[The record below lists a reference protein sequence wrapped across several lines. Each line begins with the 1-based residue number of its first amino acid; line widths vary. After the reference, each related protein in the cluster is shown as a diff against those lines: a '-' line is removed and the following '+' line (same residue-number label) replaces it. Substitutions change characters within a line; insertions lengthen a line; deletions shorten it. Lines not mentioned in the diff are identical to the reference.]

1 MICQQR
7 DQNASKFSC
16 AIQRNQAIR
25 HLLKVAQHRPRLQRE
40 LRVVGQVLG
49 GQEKLLV
56 RIVRDR
62 VGSGK
67 VQDSTIPDLAVPE
80 ILGNIRAQRK
90 VRQHGF
96 HGIFCLVLA
105 KKLGELSKG
114 LATGHFQSRAKIL
127 VVSFRVLLDKPGRE
141 IGHCS
146 GLI

>member
-1 MICQQR
+1 MICQHK
-7 DQNASKFSC
+7 DQNAYNFPVQS
-16 AIQRNQAIR
+16 NAIR

-62 VGSGK
+62 VGRGK
-67 VQDSTIPDLAVPE
+67 VQDSTIADLAVPE
-80 ILGNIRAQRK
+80 ILGNIGAQRK

-96 HGIFCLVLA
+96 HGIFRLVLA
-105 KKLGELSKG
+105 QKLGELGKG

-127 VVSFRVLLDKPGRE
+127 VVSFRVLLDQPGRE
-141 IGHCS
+141 IGHRS